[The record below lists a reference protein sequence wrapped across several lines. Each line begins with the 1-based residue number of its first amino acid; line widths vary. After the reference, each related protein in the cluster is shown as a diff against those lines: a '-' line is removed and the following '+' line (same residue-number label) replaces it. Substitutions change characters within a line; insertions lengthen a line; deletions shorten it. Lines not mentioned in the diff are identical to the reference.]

1 MRLAALLD
9 NDRSVQAKSMANLD
23 IRGLTADSRAVEPG
37 FLFAALPG
45 NKSDGRNFIND
56 AVARGA
62 VAVLAP
68 EGTAR
73 PSDAV
78 ALIEDENPRRRLALM
93 AARFYGRQPRTIA
106 AVTGT
111 SGKTSVASFTRQI
124 WALMGHRAASV
135 GTLGIVMPEG
145 TRYGAL
151 TTPDPVLL
159 HRDLAMLADD
169 GIDHL
174 AVEASSHGLEQ
185 YRLDGLKLSAAAF
198 TNLTRDHLDY
208 HPTMAAYFKAKRR
221 LFWRSFSPMPF
232 RSSCG
237 SSSATGGR
245 GIPGPIPGVAAR

>member
-45 NKSDGRNFIND
+45 SKSDGRNFIND

-73 PSDAV
+73 PSDNV

-111 SGKTSVASFTRQI
+111 SGKTSVASFTRQL

-135 GTLGIVMPEG
+135 GTLGIVTPEG
-145 TRYGAL
+145 TRYGARA
-151 TTPDPVLL
+151 P
-159 HRDLAMLADD
+159 
-169 GIDHL
+169 
-174 AVEASSHGLEQ
+174 
-185 YRLDGLKLSAAAF
+185 
-198 TNLTRDHLDY
+198 
-208 HPTMAAYFKAKRR
+208 
-221 LFWRSFSPMPF
+221 
-232 RSSCG
+232 
-237 SSSATGGR
+237 
-245 GIPGPIPGVAAR
+245 